1 MEAVMGSEAEGT
13 VKGFAYFQSA
23 NLPTC
28 SLLPDVLTCCPRPG
42 FYGILSTSTM
52 NSVKTKK
59 MGPKIYTNHGK
70 MRENGRRFLSVFV
83 VVTVKFP

>member
-1 MEAVMGSEAEGT
+1 VGGGGDGLGGGGDGKGVRLLPKRKPAV
-13 VKGFAYFQSA
+13 V
-23 NLPTC
+23 
-28 SLLPDVLTCCPRPG
+28 LLPDVLTCCPRPG

-70 MRENGRRFLSVFV
+70 MRENGLRFLSVFV